1 MRGAEMEIFYV
12 CIILTGIFIVCFALI
27 WMVVEKKKVR
37 DYRLDIDERRYE
49 LEQVIEDAEQL
60 LTELNNFSSYIVNR
74 LEEKQQGIEALINK
88 VDEKIGAYNNY
99 GLRIDTVVTQA
110 KQVDAGNQSEK
121 LNEQISEKKNVY
133 TPPERKGKLISLDDR
148 KHEIIKLY
156 KKGISSTEIARML
169 NMGKG
174 EIELISRMCK

>member
-1 MRGAEMEIFYV
+1 MEIFYI
-12 CIILTGIFIVCFALI
+12 CIILVGIFLVCFALL
-27 WMVVEKKKVR
+27 WMVVEKKKAR

-49 LEQVIEDAEQL
+49 LQQIIEDADQL

-74 LEEKQQGIEALINK
+74 LEEKQQSIEEFINK
-88 VDEKIGAYNNY
+88 VDEKIELFNQIEGRADM
-99 GLRIDTVVTQA
+99 ISQVESIEEPAPETVDT
-110 KQVDAGNQSEK
+110 SEEDYINA
-121 LNEQISEKKNVY
+121 LHEQ
-133 TPPERKGKLISLDDR
+133 KGKLITLDER
-148 KHEIIKLY
+148 KREIIKLY

>member
-1 MRGAEMEIFYV
+1 MMEIFYI
-12 CIILTGIFIVCFALI
+12 CIILVGIFLVCFALL
-27 WMVVEKKKVR
+27 WMVVEKKKAR

-49 LEQVIEDAEQL
+49 LQQIIEDADQL

-74 LEEKQQGIEALINK
+74 LEEKQQSIEEFINK
-88 VDEKIGAYNNY
+88 VDEKIELFNQIEGRADM
-99 GLRIDTVVTQA
+99 ISQVESIEEPAPETVDT
-110 KQVDAGNQSEK
+110 SEEDYINA
-121 LNEQISEKKNVY
+121 LHEQ
-133 TPPERKGKLISLDDR
+133 KGKLITLDER
-148 KHEIIKLY
+148 KREIIKLY